1 VGLKINIE
9 DYLPIIARYIS
20 LVQDLNQKCMK
31 NLKIKEILIQVAISL
46 PCVIVLV
53 VSITSKFI

>member
-1 VGLKINIE
+1 
-9 DYLPIIARYIS
+9 
-20 LVQDLNQKCMK
+20 MK
-31 NLKIKEILIQVAISL
+31 KLKIKEILIQVAISL